1 MRVYETRAACLDWG
15 SRNAALFKTWS
26 FPATQWRYCWLREVY
41 KSIKTFHFSLSTGH
55 GDGGDGICSK
65 CTYRNGISRKS
76 SIASDIPMSK
86 MLLSESRESAP
97 KVCMSSNWRDR
108 EDLSWY
114 FEMWRKLKRYDY
126 HQGFRNKIWATRVLQ
141 IYVPLELHPCSRFR
155 EAQNHSSISS
165 SSRITWL
172 SSVLSPGTLISSFQE
187 KLSWT
192 VRSMRDITVQIK
204 HHSAGIPARQ
214 DVWSS
219 RSGSLPR
226 WRDLGGGPI
235 GVLSTYLLYIN
246 YIHT

>member
-1 MRVYETRAACLDWG
+1 MDAQDLKALLLIWQHSPDNWHSHTITTPAYDLNWESIQQMRVYETRAACLDWG

-114 FEMWRKLKRYDY
+114 FEMWRKLQRYDY
-126 HQGFRNKIWATRVLQ
+126 HQGFRNKIWAKSVTSFNFNFYTSVRTKNSVL
-141 IYVPLELHPCSRFR
+141 IK
-155 EAQNHSSISS
+155 NHSSILV
-165 SSRITWL
+165 IVPLKAW
-172 SSVLSPGTLISSFQE
+172 
-187 KLSWT
+187 
-192 VRSMRDITVQIK
+192 
-204 HHSAGIPARQ
+204 AAA
-214 DVWSS
+214 
-219 RSGSLPR
+219 
-226 WRDLGGGPI
+226 
-235 GVLSTYLLYIN
+235 
-246 YIHT
+246 

>member
-1 MRVYETRAACLDWG
+1 MDAQDLKALLLIWQHSPDNWHSHTITTPAYDQNWESIQQMRVYETRATCLDWG

-165 SSRITWL
+165 SSRW
-172 SSVLSPGTLISSFQE
+172 
-187 KLSWT
+187 KLE
-192 VRSMRDITVQIK
+192 
-204 HHSAGIPARQ
+204 
-214 DVWSS
+214 
-219 RSGSLPR
+219 
-226 WRDLGGGPI
+226 
-235 GVLSTYLLYIN
+235 LLHN
-246 YIHT
+246 LAL